1 MKNIRKS
8 AGLFL
13 LLLVL
18 VLLPVSA
25 QAATKGTYMMLVGQ
39 TGTMSM
45 TSNAVPNAKWK
56 TNKPTVIKVT
66 RKNATT
72 VSVKGLKAGTATLTV
87 YNSKKTSQKYSYTIR
102 VFTPNKLVK
111 NDFIIEGKQI
121 KDFVGKTPYN
131 MFTLFNKYKTK
142 KIYAAFD
149 IRAEGLT
156 TSNTASY
163 MTTYRGIH
171 IFDSYSLVCR
181 MYGKKALKKTTIKDF
196 LYQDNTDSRLRTP
209 TLIKSFKNY
218 WNGQFK
224 YKIVYSYASKYK
236 MHFYFNSSKQLIGV
250 VYTQNY

>member
-1 MKNIRKS
+1 MKTFRRS
-8 AGLFL
+8 CGLYLLFL
-13 LLLVL
+13 ILLLT
-18 VLLPVSA
+18 PVSVH
-25 QAATKGTYMMLVGQ
+25 AASKGTYMMLVGQ

-45 TSNAVPNAKWK
+45 TSNAVPNARWK
-56 TNKPTVIKVT
+56 TNKPSVIKVT

-72 VSVKGLKAGTATLTV
+72 VTVKGLKAGTATLTV
-87 YNSKKTSQKYSYTIR
+87 YNSKKTSQKYSYTIK

-121 KDFVGKTPYN
+121 KDYVGKTPYN
-131 MFTLFNKYKTK
+131 MFTHFDKYKTQ
-142 KIYAAFD
+142 KIAAAFD

-156 TSNTASY
+156 TSNTTSY

-181 MYGKKALKKTTIKDF
+181 MYGKKALKKTTTKDF
-196 LYQDNTDSRLRTP
+196 LYQYNTSAKIYTAAS
-209 TLIKSFKNY
+209 IKSFKNY
-218 WNGQFK
+218 WNGQYK

-250 VYTQNY
+250 TYTQNY